1 MAVSPISPRMRR
13 MQWIAIGLVTAAI
26 ALNYLDRSTLA
37 IGNVK
42 IRQEFGISATAIGAL
57 QSAWSI
63 TYALCQVPIG
73 YFLDRLG
80 PRWLVGV
87 ALLLWSLAQAAG
99 GFAVSYVQLLW
110 ARVALGAAECPAF
123 PAAVRVTS
131 DWFHVKDRGA
141 PTGLYNS
148 GGSIGPFIAP
158 PLLTGLMLAFGWRTM
173 FITMGLIGVLGAVV
187 WFMLYRDPAKTELAP
202 QDAAYL
208 ATNRAAEGKV
218 ELRNWGKLFRFQSM
232 WGLMLGAFC
241 TGYAVWM
248 YQTWLPAYLE
258 MQQHISIAKT
268 GFLASIPLFC
278 SIIGAWSGGWF
289 TDRLNRRGHGTG
301 GEPPAARHPRPG
313 AVGCVHGD
321 RDNGQ
326 QSNAGHRLHFA
337 GDVLPGG
344 WDLRQVDA
352 DHRGGAA
359 IVLHIGREHPEFR
372 RLHRWNGVADRHRV
386 RGGCYRVIRDRA
398 GDRGGDHHP
407 GRGAVAD
414 AGAFAD
420 HLGRSGRRH
429 RYGGAGAVRGEAA

>member
-73 YFLDRLG
+73 FFLDRLG
-80 PRWLVGV
+80 PRYLVGV
-87 ALLLWSLAQAAG
+87 ALVLWSIAQAAG
-99 GFAVSYVQLLW
+99 GFATSYVQLLW

-131 DWFHVKDRGA
+131 DWFHIKDRGR

-158 PLLTGLMLAFGWRTM
+158 PLLTGLMLAFGWRMM
-173 FITMGLIGVLGAVV
+173 FITMGVVGVLGALV
-187 WFMLYRDPAKTELAP
+187 WFKLYRDPAKTELEP
-202 QDAAYL
+202 QDTEYL

-218 ELRNWGKLFRFQSM
+218 EMRKWGRLFRFRSM

-268 GFLASIPLFC
+268 GFLAMIPLIF
-278 SIIGAWSGGWF
+278 SVLGAWAGGWV
-289 TDRLNRRGHGTG
+289 TDRLALG
-301 GEPPAARHPRPG
+301 GME
-313 AVGCVHGD
+313 
-321 RDNGQ
+321 
-326 QSNAGHRLHFA
+326 
-337 GDVLPGG
+337 
-344 WDLRQVDA
+344 
-352 DHRGGAA
+352 
-359 IVLHIGREHPEFR
+359 IVASR
-372 RLHRWNGVADRHRV
+372 RLPSILGLLASGLFTIVSTM
-386 RGGCYRVIRDRA
+386 A
-398 GDRGGDHHP
+398 GN
-407 GRGAVAD
+407 
-414 AGAFAD
+414 
-420 HLGRSGRRH
+420 
-429 RYGGAGAVRGEAA
+429 

>member
-173 FITMGLIGVLGAVV
+173 FITMGLVGVLGAVV
-187 WFMLYRDPAKTELAP
+187 WFMVYRDPAKTELAP

-278 SIIGAWSGGWF
+278 SILGAWSGGWF
-289 TDRLNRRGHGTG
+289 TDRLNKRGMELVASRRLPAILGLVLSGVFTVTATTASSPTQAIVYISLAMFFLAVGISGKWTLITAVAPQSYCTSVASIQNFGGYIGGTVSPLVTG
-301 GEPPAARHPRPG
+301 FVVDVTGSFVIALAIGAGITILG
-313 AVGCVHGD
+313 AVLLQTLVRSQITSADLEGD
-321 RDNGQ
+321 
-326 QSNAGHRLHFA
+326 S
-337 GDVLPGG
+337 
-344 WDLRQVDA
+344 
-352 DHRGGAA
+352 A
-359 IVLHIGREHPEFR
+359 I
-372 RLHRWNGVADRHRV
+372 
-386 RGGCYRVIRDRA
+386 
-398 GDRGGDHHP
+398 
-407 GRGAVAD
+407 AVPAQ
-414 AGAFAD
+414 
-420 HLGRSGRRH
+420 
-429 RYGGAGAVRGEAA
+429 

>member
-187 WFMLYRDPAKTELAP
+187 WFMVYRDPAKTELAP

-218 ELRNWGKLFRFQSM
+218 ELRNWGKLFRYQSM

-289 TDRLNRRGHGTG
+289 TDRLNKRGMELVASRRLPAILGLVLSGVFTVTATTAGSPTQAIVYISLAMFFLSVGISAKWTLITAVAPQSYCTSVASIQNFGGYIGGTVSPIATG
-301 GEPPAARHPRPG
+301 FVVDVTGSFVIALAIGAGITILG
-313 AVGCVHGD
+313 AVLLQTLVRSQITSADLEGD
-321 RDNGQ
+321 T
-326 QSNAGHRLHFA
+326 
-337 GDVLPGG
+337 
-344 WDLRQVDA
+344 
-352 DHRGGAA
+352 A
-359 IVLHIGREHPEFR
+359 I
-372 RLHRWNGVADRHRV
+372 
-386 RGGCYRVIRDRA
+386 
-398 GDRGGDHHP
+398 
-407 GRGAVAD
+407 AVPAQ
-414 AGAFAD
+414 
-420 HLGRSGRRH
+420 
-429 RYGGAGAVRGEAA
+429 